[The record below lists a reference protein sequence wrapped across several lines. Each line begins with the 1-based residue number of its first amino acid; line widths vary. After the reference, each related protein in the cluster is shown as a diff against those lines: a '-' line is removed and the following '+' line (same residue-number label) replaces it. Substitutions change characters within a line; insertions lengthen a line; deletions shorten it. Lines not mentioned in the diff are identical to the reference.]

1 VKKIDIKLTA
11 SLNNLEE
18 LRKQL
23 TSFICSVQPD
33 ISSDWQQEIKLIATE
48 LFTNICNHSQSAG
61 KPVLIRIKFYKS
73 MITLFFCDKGKLW
86 NPDKISP
93 PNLSDPQES
102 GYGLYLVRSMAKKFY
117 YKYIKIGEYNNLTI
131 IEKKLP
137 GDNPNHL

>member
-102 GYGLYLVRSMAKKFY
+102 GYGLYLVRSMSKKFY

>member
-11 SLNNLEE
+11 SLDNLEE

-48 LFTNICNHSQSAG
+48 VFTNICKHSQATG

-93 PNLSDPQES
+93 PILSDPQES
-102 GYGLYLVRSMAKKFY
+102 GYGLYLVRSMSNKFH
-117 YKYIKIGEYNNLTI
+117 YKYIKIGEYNNITI
-131 IEKKLP
+131 VEKKLT
-137 GDNPNHL
+137 GYNPDHL

>member
-1 VKKIDIKLTA
+1 MKKIDIKLTA
-11 SLNNLEE
+11 SLDNLEE

-33 ISSDWQQEIKLIATE
+33 ISNDWQQEIKLIATE
-48 LFTNICNHSQSAG
+48 LFTNICKYSQATG

-73 MITLFFCDKGKLW
+73 MVTLFFCDKGKPW

-93 PNLSDPQES
+93 PNLSGPQES
-102 GYGLYLVRSMAKKFY
+102 GYGLYLVRSISKKFH
-117 YKYIKIGEYNNLTI
+117 YKYIKIGEYNNITI

-137 GDNPNHL
+137 EDNPDHL